1 MRIATRAV
9 LVRRRI
15 QHERPLIMCLK
26 NGPWPRQG
34 RIMGGPSVC

>member
-1 MRIATRAV
+1 MATRAV

-15 QHERPLIMCLK
+15 QHERAAYYVPEERAAEP
-26 NGPWPRQG
+26 GQG